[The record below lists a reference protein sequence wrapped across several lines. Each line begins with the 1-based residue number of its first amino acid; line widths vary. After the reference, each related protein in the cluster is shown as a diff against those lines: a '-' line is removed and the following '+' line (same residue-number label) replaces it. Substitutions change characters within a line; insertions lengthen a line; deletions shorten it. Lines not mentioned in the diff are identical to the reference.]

1 MSKALGNDRVAPTAA
16 SVYDGPMPSLDLLL
30 PFLLATLVFAV
41 IPGPAIL
48 YTAAQTLA
56 RGRRGGLLASLGIH
70 VGGFVHVI
78 ASAAG
83 LSAVLHLIPDLYA
96 SVRLV
101 GAAYLIW
108 LGWTM
113 MRQRFDAQALP
124 QIRDHDARRAFLE
137 SILVEALNPKA
148 AMFYLAFLP
157 QFVDASAA
165 WPAWVQFL
173 ILGWIVNLIFSIAD
187 LVTVALTDRLLT
199 GLRRSQSGARLL
211 RMIGGATLM
220 GLGFH
225 LAVSRQ

>member
-1 MSKALGNDRVAPTAA
+1 
-16 SVYDGPMPSLDLLL
+16 MPSLDHLL
-30 PFLLATLVFAV
+30 PFLLAVLVFAV

-70 VGGFVHVI
+70 LGGFVHVI
-78 ASAAG
+78 AAAAG
-83 LSAVLHLIPDLYA
+83 LSAVLELVPDVYA
-96 SVRLV
+96 AVRLA

-113 MRQRFDAQALP
+113 MRRRLDAQALP
-124 QIRDHDARRAFLE
+124 QVRNREAGRALLE

-157 QFVDASAA
+157 QFVDAGAA

-173 ILGWIVNLIFSIAD
+173 VLGWIVNLTFSAAD
-187 LVTVALTDRLLT
+187 LVTVALTDRLLA
-199 GLRRSQSGARLL
+199 GLRRSQTGSRLL
-211 RMIGGATLM
+211 QVTGGATLM
-220 GLGFH
+220 GLGVH